1 LTGAVPEPDLSDEER
16 RQVAEGMDQFNRG
29 LFFECHDT
37 LEDVW
42 TGIRGPSRDFFQGLI
57 QVAVGFYHL
66 GNDNRGG
73 AATLL
78 RRGLSRLA
86 KYPDTYGGIDLVR
99 LRREVQEW
107 LGRVEAGDASFPQGL
122 EALPKLV
129 DPAGTPT

>member
-1 LTGAVPEPDLSDEER
+1 MA
-16 RQVAEGMDQFNRG
+16 QFNQG

-42 TGIRGPSRDFFQGLI
+42 TGVRGPARDFFQGLI

-73 AATLL
+73 SATML

-86 KYPDTYGGIDLVR
+86 KYPDGYGGVDLGR

-107 LGRVEAGDASFPQGL
+107 LGRVESGDSSFPKTL

-129 DPAGTPT
+129 GGHLAT

>member
-1 LTGAVPEPDLSDEER
+1 LTGAIPEPELSDEER
-16 RQVAEGMDQFNRG
+16 RQVTQGIDQFNRG

-42 TGIRGPSRDFFQGLI
+42 TGVRGPSRDFFQGLI

-73 AATLL
+73 ASTML

-86 KYPDTYGGIDLVR
+86 RYPDGYGGVDLGR
-99 LRREVQEW
+99 LRREVKEW
-107 LGRVEAGDASFPQGL
+107 LDRVEAGDASLPQTL
-122 EALPKLV
+122 ESLPKLV
-129 DPAGTPT
+129 DARAGS

>member
-1 LTGAVPEPDLSDEER
+1 LTGAIPEPELSDEDR
-16 RQVAEGMDQFNRG
+16 HQVAKGMDQFNDG

-42 TGIRGPSRDFFQGLI
+42 TGVRGPSRDFFQGLI
-57 QVAVGFYHL
+57 QLAVGFYHL

-73 AATLL
+73 AATML
-78 RRGLSRLA
+78 RRGLGRLA
-86 KYPDTYGGIDLVR
+86 KYPDGYGGVELVR

-107 LGRVEAGDASFPQGL
+107 LDRVESGDAPFPQTL

-129 DPAGTPT
+129 APVA

>member
-1 LTGAVPEPDLSDEER
+1 MTDAVPEPRLSDEER
-16 RQVAEGMDQFNRG
+16 RQVAEGMAQFNQG

-42 TGIRGPSRDFFQGLI
+42 TGVRGPARDFFQGLI

-73 AATLL
+73 AATML

-86 KYPDTYGGIDLVR
+86 KYPEAYGGLALGR
-99 LRREVQEW
+99 LRGEVQEW
-107 LGRVEAGDASFPQGL
+107 LERVESGDASFPKTL

-129 DPAGTPT
+129 APGSRG

>member
-1 LTGAVPEPDLSDEER
+1 MTDLVPEPQLSDEER
-16 RQVAEGMDQFNRG
+16 RQVAEGMAQFNQG

-42 TGIRGPSRDFFQGLI
+42 TGVRGPSRDFFQGLI

-73 AATLL
+73 SATML

-86 KYPDTYGGIDLVR
+86 KYPNGYGGLDLLR

-107 LGRVEAGDASFPQGL
+107 LERVESGDASFPRTL

-129 DPAGTPT
+129 APGQSG